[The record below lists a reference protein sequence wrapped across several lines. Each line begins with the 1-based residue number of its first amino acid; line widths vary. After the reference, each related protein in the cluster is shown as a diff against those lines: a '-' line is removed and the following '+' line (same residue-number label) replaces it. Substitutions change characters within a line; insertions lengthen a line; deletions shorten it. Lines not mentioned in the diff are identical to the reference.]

1 MSSIR
6 QHAHQVMR
14 FGEGL
19 GDASGP
25 AKDPAIARSWH
36 RCLHQHQLDPSR
48 PEAPC
53 VVEERRLAE
62 RREPLDNL
70 IGIARGQMSSLH
82 QQLGGRG
89 RAILLT
95 DTEGVVIDSLCHP
108 DERLEFQRAGLWLG
122 SVWSEAVEGTNGVGT
137 CLVERQPLTIRRD
150 EHFRGRHTG
159 LSCSAIPL
167 FDPQGGLQA
176 VLNVSSTREELS
188 GQSQFHATALTT
200 LSAKLIESCCFLQ
213 HCEDRYLLRF
223 HAQAQFIGLLSEGLL
238 AFDGDGRVEAVN
250 EAALALLEES
260 RERLLGRPLE
270 SLFAVRLDELL
281 QRARPEPDTCWP
293 LRLTSGRLLHARLR
307 GRRVRSLPATPAPL
321 PGRQREAGP
330 CFADV
335 QVQKDWARALKVLE
349 RDVPVLLCGETGTGK
364 EVFSCALHRAS
375 SRADKPFV
383 ALNCA
388 AIPEGLI
395 ESELFG
401 YQAGSFTGARKEGMS
416 GKLQQA
422 NGGVLFLDEIGDM
435 PLHLQTRL
443 LRVLEERRV
452 VPLGATEAQLLDIR
466 VISASH
472 RDLQVLVAEGRFRE
486 DLYYRLN
493 GLCIALPALRER
505 SDRAALIEHLLEEE
519 AQSQVLQLEPGVREA
534 LLAFAW
540 PGNVRQLRNVLRA
553 LVALNEDGWVSLA
566 ELQRLLPTALAATR
580 PALQADPLAV
590 AERDALLSV
599 VRRCNW
605 QLTTVAAELGISR
618 NTLYR
623 KLRRYGIRRQV
634 D

>member
-1 MSSIR
+1 M
-6 QHAHQVMR
+6 
-14 FGEGL
+14 
-19 GDASGP
+19 
-25 AKDPAIARSWH
+25 
-36 RCLHQHQLDPSR
+36 
-48 PEAPC
+48 
-53 VVEERRLAE
+53 
-62 RREPLDNL
+62 
-70 IGIARGQMSSLH
+70 
-82 QQLGGRG
+82 
-89 RAILLT
+89 
-95 DTEGVVIDSLCHP
+95 IDSLCHP
-108 DERLEFQRAGLWLG
+108 DERREFQRAGLWLG

-238 AFDGDGRVEAVN
+238 AFGGDGRVEAVN

-307 GRRVRSLPATPAPL
+307 GQRLRSLPAIPAPL
-321 PGRQREAGP
+321 PGRQREAAP
-330 CFADV
+330 CFADA
-335 QVQKDWARALKVLE
+335 QVQKDLARALKVLE

-364 EVFSCALHRAS
+364 EVFACALHRAS
-375 SRADKPFV
+375 SRAGKPFV

-401 YQAGSFTGARKEGMS
+401 YRAGSFTGARKEGMS

-452 VPLGATEAQLLDIR
+452 MPLGATEAQPLDIR

-472 RDLQVLVAEGRFRE
+472 RDLQALVAEGRFRE

-505 SDRAALIEHLLEEE
+505 SDRAILIEQMLEEE
-519 AQSQVLQLEPGVREA
+519 AQGQRLQLEPGVREA

-566 ELQRLLPTALAATR
+566 ELQRVLPAAVAATR
-580 PALQADPLAV
+580 PAQQADPLAA
-590 AERDALLSV
+590 AERDALLSA

-605 QLTTVAAELGISR
+605 QLTAVAAELGISR